1 MHFSNL
7 SAIFDYLERDKSNKL
22 NTKILKIMA
31 HYTTE
36 DLMRFGLIH
45 LLEEGRFNELIADIK
60 NLFNGYEFGFLL
72 SGEVMDRILVE
83 LDNYAYD
90 IASQGEIEGVEG
102 DLDMKVFNTARTFLL
117 GILFEYIGH
126 SNLEPDQFVKLIT
139 NHE

>member
-1 MHFSNL
+1 
-7 SAIFDYLERDKSNKL
+7 
-22 NTKILKIMA
+22 MA

-60 NLFNGYEFGFLL
+60 NLFNGYEFGFFL
-72 SGEVMDRILVE
+72 SGEVMDRILVK

-90 IASQGEIEGVEG
+90 IAAQGEIEGDE
-102 DLDMKVFNTARTFLL
+102 DMKVFNTARTFFL

-139 NHE
+139 NRE

>member
-1 MHFSNL
+1 
-7 SAIFDYLERDKSNKL
+7 
-22 NTKILKIMA
+22 MA
-31 HYTTE
+31 HYTSE

-45 LLEEGRFNELIADIK
+45 LLEEGRFYELIADIK

-90 IASQGEIEGVEG
+90 MAAQGEIEGVEG
-102 DLDMKVFNTARTFLL
+102 DEDMKVFNTARTFFL
-117 GILFEYIGH
+117 GILFEYIKH
-126 SNLEPDQFVKLIT
+126 SDMQPNDFVKFIT

>member
-1 MHFSNL
+1 
-7 SAIFDYLERDKSNKL
+7 
-22 NTKILKIMA
+22 MA
-31 HYTTE
+31 HYTAE

-90 IASQGEIEGVEG
+90 LAAQGEIEGDE
-102 DLDMKVFNTARTFLL
+102 DMKVFNTARTFLL

-139 NHE
+139 NRE

>member
-1 MHFSNL
+1 
-7 SAIFDYLERDKSNKL
+7 
-22 NTKILKIMA
+22 MA

-36 DLMRFGLIH
+36 DLMRFGLMH

-60 NLFNGYEFGFLL
+60 NLFNSYEFGFFL
-72 SGEVMDRILVE
+72 SGEVMDRILVK

-90 IASQGEIEGVEG
+90 MAAQGEIEGDE
-102 DLDMKVFNTARTFLL
+102 DMKVFNTARTFFL

-139 NHE
+139 NRE

>member
-1 MHFSNL
+1 
-7 SAIFDYLERDKSNKL
+7 
-22 NTKILKIMA
+22 MA
-31 HYTTE
+31 HYTAE

-90 IASQGEIEGVEG
+90 LAAQGEIEGDE
-102 DLDMKVFNTARTFLL
+102 DMKVFNTARTFLL

>member
-1 MHFSNL
+1 
-7 SAIFDYLERDKSNKL
+7 
-22 NTKILKIMA
+22 MA
-31 HYTTE
+31 HYTAE

-60 NLFNGYEFGFLL
+60 TLFNGYEFGFLL

-90 IASQGEIEGVEG
+90 MAAQGEIEGDE
-102 DLDMKVFNTARTFLL
+102 DMKVFNAARTFLL

-139 NHE
+139 NRE

>member
-1 MHFSNL
+1 
-7 SAIFDYLERDKSNKL
+7 
-22 NTKILKIMA
+22 MA
-31 HYTTE
+31 HYTAE

-60 NLFNGYEFGFLL
+60 NLFNSYEFGFFL
-72 SGEVMDRILVE
+72 SGEVMDRILVK

-90 IASQGEIEGVEG
+90 LAAQGEIEGDE
-102 DLDMKVFNTARTFLL
+102 DMKVFNAARTFLL

-139 NHE
+139 NRE

>member
-1 MHFSNL
+1 
-7 SAIFDYLERDKSNKL
+7 
-22 NTKILKIMA
+22 MA

-36 DLMRFGLIH
+36 DLMRFGLMH

-60 NLFNGYEFGFLL
+60 NLFNGYEFGFFL

-90 IASQGEIEGVEG
+90 LAAQGEIEGDE
-102 DLDMKVFNTARTFLL
+102 DMKVFNTARTFFL

-139 NHE
+139 NLE

>member
-1 MHFSNL
+1 
-7 SAIFDYLERDKSNKL
+7 
-22 NTKILKIMA
+22 MA

-36 DLMRFGLIH
+36 DLMRFGMKY
-45 LLEEGRFNELIADIK
+45 LLNAGEFDEIISEMK
-60 NLFNGYEFGFLL
+60 NYFNGYEFGFFL

-90 IASQGEIEGVEG
+90 LAAQGEIEGDE
-102 DLDMKVFNTARTFLL
+102 DMKVFNTARTFLL

-139 NHE
+139 NRE

>member
-1 MHFSNL
+1 
-7 SAIFDYLERDKSNKL
+7 
-22 NTKILKIMA
+22 MA

-45 LLEEGRFNELIADIK
+45 LLEEGRFNELIANIK
-60 NLFNGYEFGFLL
+60 DLFNGYEFGFLL

-90 IASQGEIEGVEG
+90 LAAQGEIEGDE
-102 DLDMKVFNTARTFLL
+102 DMKVFNTARTFLL

-126 SNLEPDQFVKLIT
+126 SNLEPDQFIKLIT
-139 NHE
+139 NRE

>member
-1 MHFSNL
+1 
-7 SAIFDYLERDKSNKL
+7 
-22 NTKILKIMA
+22 MA
-31 HYTTE
+31 HYTAE

-45 LLEEGRFNELIADIK
+45 LLEDGRFNELIADIK

-72 SGEVMDRILVE
+72 SGEVMDKILVE

-90 IASQGEIEGVEG
+90 LAAQGEIEGDE
-102 DLDMKVFNTARTFLL
+102 DMRVFNTARTFLL

-139 NHE
+139 NRE

>member
-1 MHFSNL
+1 
-7 SAIFDYLERDKSNKL
+7 
-22 NTKILKIMA
+22 MA

-36 DLMRFGLIH
+36 DLMRFGLMH

-60 NLFNGYEFGFLL
+60 DLFNGYEFGFFL
-72 SGEVMDRILVE
+72 SGEVMDRILVK

-90 IASQGEIEGVEG
+90 LAAQGEIEGDE
-102 DLDMKVFNTARTFLL
+102 DMKVFNTARTFFL

-139 NHE
+139 NRE

>member
-1 MHFSNL
+1 
-7 SAIFDYLERDKSNKL
+7 
-22 NTKILKIMA
+22 MA
-31 HYTTE
+31 HYTAE

-72 SGEVMDRILVE
+72 SGEVMDRILAE

-90 IASQGEIEGVEG
+90 LAAQGEIEGDE
-102 DLDMKVFNTARTFLL
+102 DMKVFNAARTFLL

-139 NHE
+139 NRE

>member
-1 MHFSNL
+1 
-7 SAIFDYLERDKSNKL
+7 
-22 NTKILKIMA
+22 MA
-31 HYTTE
+31 HYTAE

-60 NLFNGYEFGFLL
+60 NLFNGYEFGFFL

-90 IASQGEIEGVEG
+90 LAAQGEIEGDE
-102 DLDMKVFNTARTFLL
+102 DMKVFNTARTFLL

-139 NHE
+139 NRE

>member
-1 MHFSNL
+1 
-7 SAIFDYLERDKSNKL
+7 
-22 NTKILKIMA
+22 MA
-31 HYTTE
+31 HYTAE

-60 NLFNGYEFGFLL
+60 NLFNGYEFGFFL

-90 IASQGEIEGVEG
+90 LAAQGEIEGDE
-102 DLDMKVFNTARTFLL
+102 DMKVFNTARTFFL

-139 NHE
+139 NRE

>member
-1 MHFSNL
+1 
-7 SAIFDYLERDKSNKL
+7 
-22 NTKILKIMA
+22 MA
-31 HYTTE
+31 HYTAE

-60 NLFNGYEFGFLL
+60 NLFNGYEFGFFL

-90 IASQGEIEGVEG
+90 LAAQGEIEGDE
-102 DLDMKVFNTARTFLL
+102 DMKVFNAARNFLL

-126 SNLEPDQFVKLIT
+126 SNLEPDQFIKLIT

>member
-1 MHFSNL
+1 
-7 SAIFDYLERDKSNKL
+7 
-22 NTKILKIMA
+22 MA
-31 HYTTE
+31 HYTAE

-60 NLFNGYEFGFLL
+60 NLFNGYEFGFFL

-83 LDNYAYD
+83 LDNCAYD
-90 IASQGEIEGVEG
+90 MAAQGEIEGDE
-102 DLDMKVFNTARTFLL
+102 DMKVFNTARTFLL

-139 NHE
+139 NRE

>member
-1 MHFSNL
+1 
-7 SAIFDYLERDKSNKL
+7 
-22 NTKILKIMA
+22 MA
-31 HYTTE
+31 HYTAE

-90 IASQGEIEGVEG
+90 LAAQGEIEGDE
-102 DLDMKVFNTARTFLL
+102 DMKVFNAARTFFL

-126 SNLEPDQFVKLIT
+126 SNLEPDQFIKLIT

>member
-1 MHFSNL
+1 
-7 SAIFDYLERDKSNKL
+7 
-22 NTKILKIMA
+22 MA
-31 HYTTE
+31 HYTAE

-60 NLFNGYEFGFLL
+60 NLFNGYEFGFFL

-90 IASQGEIEGVEG
+90 LAAQGEIEGDE
-102 DLDMKVFNTARTFLL
+102 DMKVFNAARTFLL

-126 SNLEPDQFVKLIT
+126 SNLEPDQFIKLIT
-139 NHE
+139 NRE

>member
-1 MHFSNL
+1 
-7 SAIFDYLERDKSNKL
+7 
-22 NTKILKIMA
+22 MA
-31 HYTTE
+31 HYTSE

-60 NLFNGYEFGFLL
+60 TLFNGYEFGLLL

-83 LDNYAYD
+83 LDKYAYD
-90 IASQGEIEGVEG
+90 LAAQGEIEGDE
-102 DLDMKVFNTARTFLL
+102 DMKVFNTARTFFL

-139 NHE
+139 NRE

>member
-1 MHFSNL
+1 
-7 SAIFDYLERDKSNKL
+7 
-22 NTKILKIMA
+22 MA
-31 HYTTE
+31 HYTAE

-60 NLFNGYEFGFLL
+60 NLFNGYEFGFFL

-90 IASQGEIEGVEG
+90 MAAQGEIEGDE
-102 DLDMKVFNTARTFLL
+102 DMKVFNTARTFLL

-139 NHE
+139 NRE

>member
-1 MHFSNL
+1 
-7 SAIFDYLERDKSNKL
+7 
-22 NTKILKIMA
+22 MA

-45 LLEEGRFNELIADIK
+45 LLKEGRFNELIADIK
-60 NLFNGYEFGFLL
+60 NLLNGYEFGFLL

-83 LDNYAYD
+83 IDKYAYD
-90 IASQGEIEGVEG
+90 MSWFEDVCTEEEGTEAGIVY
-102 DLDMKVFNTARTFLL
+102 DAARSFLR

-126 SNLEPDQFVKLIT
+126 SNLEPDQFIKLIT

>member
-1 MHFSNL
+1 
-7 SAIFDYLERDKSNKL
+7 
-22 NTKILKIMA
+22 MA

-36 DLMRFGLIH
+36 DLMRFGLMH

-60 NLFNGYEFGFLL
+60 NLFNGYEFGFFL
-72 SGEVMDRILVE
+72 SGEVMDRILVK

-90 IASQGEIEGVEG
+90 LAAQGEIEGDE
-102 DLDMKVFNTARTFLL
+102 DMKVFNAARTFLL

-139 NHE
+139 NLE

>member
-1 MHFSNL
+1 
-7 SAIFDYLERDKSNKL
+7 
-22 NTKILKIMA
+22 MA

-90 IASQGEIEGVEG
+90 LAAQGEIEGDE
-102 DLDMKVFNTARTFLL
+102 DMKVFNTARTFLL

-126 SNLEPDQFVKLIT
+126 SNLEPDQLVKLIT

>member
-1 MHFSNL
+1 
-7 SAIFDYLERDKSNKL
+7 
-22 NTKILKIMA
+22 MA

-60 NLFNGYEFGFLL
+60 SLFNGYEFGFLL
-72 SGEVMDRILVE
+72 SGEVMDKILVE

-90 IASQGEIEGVEG
+90 LAAQGEIEGDE
-102 DLDMKVFNTARTFLL
+102 DMKVFNAARTFLL

-126 SNLEPDQFVKLIT
+126 SNLEPDQFIKLKT

>member
-1 MHFSNL
+1 
-7 SAIFDYLERDKSNKL
+7 
-22 NTKILKIMA
+22 MA
-31 HYTTE
+31 HYTAE

-60 NLFNGYEFGFLL
+60 NLFNGYEFGFFL

-90 IASQGEIEGVEG
+90 LAAQGEIEGDEN
-102 DLDMKVFNTARTFLL
+102 MKVFNAARTFLL

-139 NHE
+139 NRE

>member
-1 MHFSNL
+1 
-7 SAIFDYLERDKSNKL
+7 
-22 NTKILKIMA
+22 MA
-31 HYTTE
+31 HYTAE

-60 NLFNGYEFGFLL
+60 NLFNGYEFGFFL

-90 IASQGEIEGVEG
+90 LAAQGEIEGDE
-102 DLDMKVFNTARTFLL
+102 DMKVFNAARTFLL

-139 NHE
+139 NRE

>member
-1 MHFSNL
+1 
-7 SAIFDYLERDKSNKL
+7 
-22 NTKILKIMA
+22 MA

-36 DLMRFGLIH
+36 DLMRFGLMH

-60 NLFNGYEFGFLL
+60 NLFNGHEFGFFL

-90 IASQGEIEGVEG
+90 LAAQGEIEGDE
-102 DLDMKVFNTARTFLL
+102 DMKVFNTARTFFL

-139 NHE
+139 NRE

>member
-1 MHFSNL
+1 
-7 SAIFDYLERDKSNKL
+7 
-22 NTKILKIMA
+22 MA

-36 DLMRFGLIH
+36 DLMRFGLMH

-60 NLFNGYEFGFLL
+60 DLFNGYEFGFFL
-72 SGEVMDRILVE
+72 SGEVMDRILVK

-90 IASQGEIEGVEG
+90 LAAQGAIEGDE
-102 DLDMKVFNTARTFLL
+102 DMKVFNAARTFLL

-139 NHE
+139 NRE

>member
-1 MHFSNL
+1 
-7 SAIFDYLERDKSNKL
+7 
-22 NTKILKIMA
+22 MA

-36 DLMRFGLIH
+36 DLMRFGLMH

-90 IASQGEIEGVEG
+90 LAAQGEIEGDE
-102 DLDMKVFNTARTFLL
+102 DMKVFNTARTFFL

-139 NHE
+139 NRE

>member
-1 MHFSNL
+1 
-7 SAIFDYLERDKSNKL
+7 
-22 NTKILKIMA
+22 MA

-36 DLMRFGLIH
+36 DLMRFGLMH

-60 NLFNGYEFGFLL
+60 NLFNGYEFGFFL

-90 IASQGEIEGVEG
+90 LAAQGEIEGDE
-102 DLDMKVFNTARTFLL
+102 DMKVFNTARTFLL

-126 SNLEPDQFVKLIT
+126 SNLQPDQFVKLIT
-139 NHE
+139 NRE

>member
-1 MHFSNL
+1 
-7 SAIFDYLERDKSNKL
+7 
-22 NTKILKIMA
+22 MA
-31 HYTTE
+31 HYTAE

-45 LLEEGRFNELIADIK
+45 MLEEGRFNELIADIK
-60 NLFNGYEFGFLL
+60 SLFNGYEFGFLL

-90 IASQGEIEGVEG
+90 MAAQGEIEGDE
-102 DLDMKVFNTARTFLL
+102 DMKVFNTARTFFL

-139 NHE
+139 NRE